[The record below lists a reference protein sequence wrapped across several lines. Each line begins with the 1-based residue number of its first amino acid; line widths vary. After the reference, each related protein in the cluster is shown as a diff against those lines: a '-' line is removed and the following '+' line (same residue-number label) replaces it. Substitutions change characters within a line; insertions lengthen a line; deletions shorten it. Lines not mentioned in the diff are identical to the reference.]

1 MRQLINYVLFA
12 AFILTIGL
20 LIYPENKKEIILGT
34 LTPFAVSLTET
45 YLLFKFS
52 QTDIMSTTKIL
63 MIGFVLKM
71 IFFAPFLLALIYF
84 YAFNTHS
91 FVFSFLGSFI
101 AFHTLEAMFINSL
114 FNHRQK
120 KYK

>member
-1 MRQLINYVLFA
+1 MRQLINYVFFA
-12 AFILTIGL
+12 AFILSIGL

-101 AFHTLEAMFINSL
+101 VFHTLEAMFINSL

>member
-1 MRQLINYVLFA
+1 MRQLTIYVLLA

-20 LIYPENKKEIILGT
+20 LIYPDNKTEITIGT
-34 LTPFAVSLTET
+34 LTPFTTSLSET

-52 QTDIMSTTKIL
+52 QTNIASTTKIL

-114 FNHRQK
+114 FNQKQK

>member
-91 FVFSFLGSFI
+91 LLLFVSS
-101 AFHTLEAMFINSL
+101 
-114 FNHRQK
+114 
-120 KYK
+120 

>member
-84 YAFNTHS
+84 YAFNTHP

>member
-1 MRQLINYVLFA
+1 MRQLINYVFFA
-12 AFILTIGL
+12 AFILSIGL

-34 LTPFAVSLTET
+34 LTPLAVSLTET

-101 AFHTLEAMFINSL
+101 VFHTLEAMFINSL

>member
-71 IFFAPFLLALIYF
+71 IFFAPFLLSLIYF

>member
-101 AFHTLEAMFINSL
+101 VFHTLEAMFINSL

>member
-20 LIYPENKKEIILGT
+20 LIYPENKKEIIFGT

>member
-1 MRQLINYVLFA
+1 MKQLPN
-12 AFILTIGL
+12 FILLAVSIIIIGFTV
-20 LIYPENKKEIILGT
+20 YPNNKIEIAVGT
-34 LTPFAVSLTET
+34 LTPFTVALIET
-45 YLLFKFS
+45 YLLLKTS
-52 QTDIMSTTKIL
+52 QINALSTTRIL

-71 IFFAPFLLALIYF
+71 VFFAPFLLALIHF

-114 FNHRQK
+114 FNHKQK
-120 KYK
+120 KY

>member
-1 MRQLINYVLFA
+1 MRQLINYVLLA

-20 LIYPENKKEIILGT
+20 LIYPENKTEIILGT

-52 QTDIMSTTKIL
+52 QRDIMSTTKIL

-114 FNHRQK
+114 FNHKQK

>member
-101 AFHTLEAMFINSL
+101 AFHMLEAMFINSL

>member
-1 MRQLINYVLFA
+1 MRQLTNYVLLA
-12 AFILTIGL
+12 IFILTIGL
-20 LIYPENKKEIILGT
+20 LIYPEYKTEIILGT
-34 LTPFAVSLTET
+34 LTPFAISLTET

-71 IFFAPFLLALIYF
+71 LFFAPFLLVLIYF

-114 FNHRQK
+114 FNHKQK

>member
-1 MRQLINYVLFA
+1 MRQLINYVFFA
-12 AFILTIGL
+12 AFILSIGL